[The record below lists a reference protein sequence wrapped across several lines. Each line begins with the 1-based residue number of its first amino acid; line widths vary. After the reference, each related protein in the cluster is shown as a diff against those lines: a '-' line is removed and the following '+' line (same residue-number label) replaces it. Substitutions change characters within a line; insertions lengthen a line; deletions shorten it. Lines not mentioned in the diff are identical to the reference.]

1 MFFCNSRSVS
11 GDEEGAIALCDTI
24 NRRTLFY
31 LTTTL
36 NSTFNQDYD
45 FSNAKSEEFSKE
57 PNLQCVKNAVQSNLS
72 ATANDHY
79 RDLHDALWTA
89 IDEEISLKEC
99 DIYR

>member
-1 MFFCNSRSVS
+1 MFFFNSRSLS

-31 LTTTL
+31 LTSTL

-45 FSNAKSEEFSKE
+45 FSDAKSEEFSKHRS
-57 PNLQCVKNAVQSNLS
+57 LQYVKNAVQSNLS
-72 ATANDHY
+72 AAADDHY

>member
-1 MFFCNSRSVS
+1 M
-11 GDEEGAIALCDTI
+11 
-24 NRRTLFY
+24 
-31 LTTTL
+31 TTTL

-45 FSNAKSEEFSKE
+45 FSDAKSEEFSKE

-72 ATANDHY
+72 ATANEHY
-79 RDLHDALWTA
+79 RDLHDALWAA